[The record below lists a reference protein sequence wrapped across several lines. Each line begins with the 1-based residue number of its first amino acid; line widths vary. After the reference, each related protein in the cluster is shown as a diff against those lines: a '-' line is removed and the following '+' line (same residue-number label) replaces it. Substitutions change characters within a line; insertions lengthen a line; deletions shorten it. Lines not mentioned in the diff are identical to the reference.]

1 LSRVDPM
8 PEPSPVGPPIDAEET
23 RLAVGEPKR
32 AAAGLPAVRVSMS
45 RAARQM
51 GPVRAA
57 RALLR
62 LNQVAGYDCMRRSR
76 RRRRCSPSRSGR

>member
-1 LSRVDPM
+1 M

-76 RRRRCSPSRSGR
+76 RRRRCSPRRSGR